1 MYLKSLVSF
10 QAIEEDKTQLNS
22 LKIGTY
28 FLEQLDEL
36 RKEFPTIVG
45 DVRGKGLMIGMELV
59 SVSLFL
65 Y

>member
-36 RKEFPTIVG
+36 RKEFPSIVG